1 MDVPFYV
8 SRRMLYDICGIPMRE
23 LSEYERIYEKL
34 MDWVIHYTQMYRGR
48 LFVRLPPVR
57 ETEED
62 LLLDMITIFRIVLSQ
77 MDAEDDNVIQTLFI
91 ISYYLM
97 KKYEESP
104 KMCGNISFYFEALTY
119 RFTGWTQLCYDVS
132 DDVV

>member
-1 MDVPFYV
+1 
-8 SRRMLYDICGIPMRE
+8 MRE
-23 LSEYERIYEKL
+23 VREYECVYEKL
-34 MDWVIHYTQMYRGR
+34 MEWVMHYTQMFRGR

-62 LLLDMITIFRIVLSQ
+62 LLLDMIAIFRIVFSE
-77 MDAEDDNVIQTLFI
+77 MDSEDDNVIQTLFI

-104 KMCGNISFYFEALTY
+104 KMCGNISFNFEALTY
-119 RFTGWTQLCYDVS
+119 RFTGWTQLCCDVS
-132 DDVV
+132 DDAV

>member
-1 MDVPFYV
+1 
-8 SRRMLYDICGIPMRE
+8 MRE
-23 LSEYERIYEKL
+23 VREYECVYEKL
-34 MDWVIHYTQMYRGR
+34 MEWVMHYTQMFRGR

-62 LLLDMITIFRIVLSQ
+62 LLLDMIAIFRIVFSE
-77 MDAEDDNVIQTLFI
+77 MDSEDDNVIQTLFI

-104 KMCGNISFYFEALTY
+104 KMCGNISFNFEALTY
-119 RFTGWTQLCYDVS
+119 RFTGWTQLCHDVS
-132 DDVV
+132 NDAV